1 MSIATTAHDGN
12 GLSAPSIEESFRKAR
27 RHSGHVRRLKILL
40 PLAAVLITIGLIAAT
55 FLRSIVPDNIT
66 LDAASI
72 ENGMIVMTNPG
83 MSGRNSD
90 GIRYSLKAD
99 RALLPAANPD
109 DSTVLLENVIA
120 TVPVEDNVTAVVDAA
135 RTLYDRATE
144 KLTINDPFTIEMSNG
159 MHADFTSAEIDIKAG
174 TLSSDTPV
182 SVTAPQAS
190 VVAENVNI
198 IDNGQKIRF
207 GGGVHVTLSPS
218 ALARTG
224 Q

>member
-1 MSIATTAHDGN
+1 MSIATTAHGGN
-12 GLSAPSIEESFRKAR
+12 RPSIEESFRKAR
-27 RHSGHVRRLKILL
+27 RHSGHVRRLKVLL
-40 PLAAVLITIGLIAAT
+40 PLAAVLITLGLLAAP

-90 GIRYSLKAD
+90 GIRYSLKAE

-120 TVPVEDNVTAVVDAA
+120 TVPVEDSVTAVVDAT

-144 KLTINDPFTIEMSNG
+144 KLTINEPFTIELSNG

-182 SVTAPQAS
+182 SVRAPQAS